1 MLRRD
6 ALAQMANNSYRTLQ
20 RPARTQSVLDTSMKC
35 QNMRLHCCPALSN
48 TTYVSCSRFF
58 AEITF
63 SSFEF
68 FLSIPNNHFF
78 NPNNPNFPHTPPPE
92 ICISHAHCMHITLFH
107 FRANPWS
114 QKNQRE
120 RSQPSILKFTVH
132 LTVYKPTF
140 LSQLHAN
147 NDRTFILP
155 TMCLLPHT
163 STNSRLDFCFRST
176 TFSVPSLPLTQNS
189 ALMSHESF
197 HFSRVAT
204 HPIRPLRQQLY
215 VDLCSCYPR
224 NSPH

>member
-1 MLRRD
+1 MQSVTNF
-6 ALAQMANNSYRTLQ
+6 AQTLHEDNRCLKLQ
-20 RPARTQSVLDTSMKC
+20 RNSQTRSVRSL
-35 QNMRLHCCPALSN
+35 RLLAD
-48 TTYVSCSRFF
+48 
-58 AEITF
+58 ITF
-63 SSFEF
+63 SSFML

-78 NPNNPNFPHTPPPE
+78 NPNNANFPHTPPPE

-155 TMCLLPHT
+155 TMRLLPPT
-163 STNSRLDFCFRST
+163 STNSRLDFCTRST
-176 TFSVPSLPLTQNS
+176 TFSVLSLPLT
-189 ALMSHESF
+189 
-197 HFSRVAT
+197 
-204 HPIRPLRQQLY
+204 
-215 VDLCSCYPR
+215 
-224 NSPH
+224 